1 MRRRSRSRSCQRV
14 ASRGLLEWNGHRF
27 YHRGDGWQAGRVSG
41 SYPRAADSRRIG
53 PGCRARHSGCAATGG
68 NTMGLDLLIRNG
80 TIVDGSGAA
89 RYQGDVGIRQGQ
101 IVEIGRIRA
110 GAERVIDADGLIVAP
125 GFVDGHTHMDAQV
138 AWDRIG
144 SCSCWHG
151 VTTVIMGNCGF
162 ALAPCRPEEREWF
175 ARCLTAVE
183 DIPTESMLA
192 GIDWTWETFPEYLAT
207 VDRLPKAINYG
218 AYIGH
223 SALRM
228 YVMGKRALSETATD
242 ADLAR
247 MAGAVKEAIRAG
259 AMGFSSSRATT
270 HVTPDNTP
278 VASRIADW
286 AEVDRLVGAMGELGA
301 GIFQVG
307 PDISG
312 GLAQRA
318 FLARLQRVAVESG
331 RPVMFGTIA
340 SRQGDDPNPWTY
352 QLEYLDQ
359 CAAAGAR
366 VWGQTTTRSIN
377 AIFSLKSYLP
387 FDVLPAWRELRR
399 LPLPEQKRRL
409 ADPATRRQLM
419 AEEATMK
426 PRDNVFQGGGAAT
439 TDPRRPD
446 YGNLYAMK
454 DVNWNDPTVA
464 QLAAAQGQHPVEVMI
479 DLALENEN
487 QVFVQPLVN
496 EHPDQVLGMLKHPR
510 TLATFSDS
518 GAHVC
523 QEMGSSLQTH
533 MLSYWV
539 RAKQAFTLEEAV
551 RKLTF
556 DNASAWDITDRGL
569 LRAGY
574 RADLVLF
581 DEARVQP
588 AMPTV
593 EADLPGGARRL
604 VQKAEGIAA
613 TIVNG
618 EVTLEHG
625 KPTGR
630 LPGALLRGPG
640 ARPA

>member
-1 MRRRSRSRSCQRV
+1 MS
-14 ASRGLLEWNGHRF
+14 
-27 YHRGDGWQAGRVSG
+27 
-41 SYPRAADSRRIG
+41 
-53 PGCRARHSGCAATGG
+53 
-68 NTMGLDLLIRNG
+68 LDLLIRGG
-80 TIVDGSGAA
+80 TIVDGTGEA
-89 RYQGDVGIRQGQ
+89 RYQGDVGVRDGR
-101 IVEIGRIRA
+101 IVEIGRIRST
-110 GAERVIDADGLIVAP
+110 AERVIDADGLVVAP

-138 AWDRIG
+138 AWDPIG

-183 DIPTESMLA
+183 DIPTEAMLT

-228 YVMGKRALSETATD
+228 YVMGKRALSETATED
-242 ADLAR
+242 DLTR
-247 MAGAVKEAIRAG
+247 MAAAVREAIRAG
-259 AMGFSSSRATT
+259 AMGFSSSRSTT
-270 HVTPDNTP
+270 HVTPDDTP
-278 VASRIADW
+278 VPSRIADW
-286 AEVDRLVGAMGELGA
+286 SEVDRLVGVMGELGA

-312 GLAQRA
+312 GAAQRA
-318 FLARLQRVAVESG
+318 FLARLKRVALESG
-331 RPVMFGTIA
+331 RPVMFGTIS
-340 SRQGDDPNPWTY
+340 SRQGVDPNPWTY
-352 QLEYLDQ
+352 QLEYLDE

-366 VWGQTTTRSIN
+366 VWGQTGTRSIN

-399 LPLPEQKRRL
+399 LPLAEQKRRL
-409 ADPATRRQLM
+409 ADPATRRTLI
-419 AEEATMK
+419 AEEAHMK

-446 YGNLYAMK
+446 YDNLYAMK
-454 DVNWNDPTVA
+454 DVDWNDPTVA
-464 QLAAAQGQHPVEVMI
+464 QLAAAQGKHPVEVMI
-479 DLALENEN
+479 DLALANDN

-496 EHPDQVLGMLKHPR
+496 EHPDHLLGMLRHPR

-539 RAKQAFTLEEAV
+539 RAKGAFTLEEAV
-551 RKLTF
+551 RKLSF
-556 DNASAWDITDRGL
+556 DNAAAWGLADRGL
-569 LRAGY
+569 VRAGY

-581 DEARVQP
+581 DAARVRP

-593 EADLPGGARRL
+593 ESDLPGGARRL

-618 EVTLEHG
+618 EVTLENG

-640 ARPA
+640 AAAA

>member
-1 MRRRSRSRSCQRV
+1 
-14 ASRGLLEWNGHRF
+14 
-27 YHRGDGWQAGRVSG
+27 
-41 SYPRAADSRRIG
+41 
-53 PGCRARHSGCAATGG
+53 
-68 NTMGLDLLIRNG
+68 MGLDLLIQNG

-89 RYQGDVGIRQGQ
+89 RYRGDVGVRDGR
-101 IVEIGRIRA
+101 IVEVGRV
-110 GAERVIDADGLIVAP
+110 GSVAERTIDADGLIVAP

-138 AWDRIG
+138 AWDPIG

-183 DIPTESMLA
+183 DIPTEAMLT
-192 GIDWTWETFPEYLAT
+192 GIDWTWETFPEYLAN

-228 YVMGKRALSETATD
+228 YVMGKRALSEVATED
-242 ADLAR
+242 DLAR
-247 MAGAVKEAIRAG
+247 MAAAVREAMRAG
-259 AMGFSSSRATT
+259 AMGFSSSRSTT
-270 HVTPDNTP
+270 HVTPDDTP
-278 VASRIADW
+278 VASRIAEW
-286 AEVDRLVGAMGELGA
+286 SEVDRLVGAMAEVGA

-312 GLAQRA
+312 GAAQRA
-318 FLARLQRVAVESG
+318 FLARLKRVALESG

-352 QLEYLDQ
+352 QLEYLDE
-359 CAAAGAR
+359 CAVAGAR

-399 LPLPEQKRRL
+399 LPLAEQKARL
-409 ADPATRRQLM
+409 ADPATRRALV
-419 AEEATMK
+419 AEEARMK

-454 DVNWNDPTVA
+454 DVEWNDPTVA
-464 QLAAAQGQHPVEVMI
+464 ELAAARGQHPVEVMI
-479 DLALENEN
+479 DLALANDN

-496 EHPDQVLGMLKHPR
+496 ERPDHVLGMLRHPR

-539 RAKQAFTLEEAV
+539 RAKQAFTLEQAV
-551 RKLTF
+551 RKLSH
-556 DNASAWDITDRGL
+556 DNAAAWGLADRGL
-569 LRAGY
+569 IEAGY

-581 DEARVQP
+581 DAERVRP

-618 EVTLEHG
+618 VVTLENG
-625 KPTGR
+625 QSTGR
-630 LPGALLRGPG
+630 LPGVLLRGAG
-640 ARPA
+640 AAR

>member
-1 MRRRSRSRSCQRV
+1 
-14 ASRGLLEWNGHRF
+14 
-27 YHRGDGWQAGRVSG
+27 
-41 SYPRAADSRRIG
+41 
-53 PGCRARHSGCAATGG
+53 
-68 NTMGLDLLIRNG
+68 MGLDLLIRNG

-89 RYQGDVGIRQGQ
+89 RYRGDVGIEGDR
-101 IVEIGRIRA
+101 IVEIGRIRSV
-110 GAERVIDADGLIVAP
+110 AERTIDADGLIVAP
-125 GFVDGHTHMDAQV
+125 GFIDGHTHMDAQV
-138 AWDRIG
+138 AWDPIG

-162 ALAPCRPEEREWF
+162 ALAPCKPEAREWF

-183 DIPTESMLA
+183 DIPTEAMLA

-228 YVMGKRALSETATD
+228 YVMGARALTD
-242 ADLAR
+242 KARDDDLAR
-247 MAGAVKEAIRAG
+247 MGAAVQEAIRAG

-286 AEVDRLVGAMGELGA
+286 SELDRLVGAMADLNA

-312 GLAQRA
+312 GEAQRR
-318 FLARLQRVAVESG
+318 FLARLKQLAMETG
-331 RPVMFGTIA
+331 RPVMFGTLS
-340 SRQGDDPNPWTY
+340 SRQGDRPNPWTY
-352 QLEYLDQ
+352 QLEYMDE

-366 VWGQTTTRSIN
+366 MWGQATTRSIN

-387 FDVLPAWRELRR
+387 FDVLPGWQRLRH
-399 LPLPEQKRRL
+399 LPLEEQRRRL
-409 ADPATRRQLM
+409 ADPTTRRQLI
-419 AEEATMK
+419 AEEESMK
-426 PRDNVFQGGGAAT
+426 PRDNVLQGGGAAT

-446 YGNLYAMK
+446 YANLYAMK
-454 DVNWNDPTVA
+454 GVDWDDPTVA
-464 QLAAAQGQHPVEVMI
+464 QLAAQRGQHPVEVMI
-479 DLALENEN
+479 DLALENDD

-496 EHPDQVLGMLKHPR
+496 EDPDHVLGMLRHPR

-533 MLSYWV
+533 LLSYWV

-556 DNASAWDITDRGL
+556 DNASAWELNDRGL
-569 LRAGY
+569 VRTGFK
-574 RADLVLF
+574 ADLVLF
-581 DEARVQP
+581 DEQRVKP

-593 EADLPGGARRL
+593 ETDLPGGARRL

-613 TIVNG
+613 TVVNG
-618 EVTLEHG
+618 EVTLENG
-625 KPTGR
+625 QATGR
-630 LPGALLRGPG
+630 VPGRLLRGPG
-640 ARPA
+640 ARGQERAGR

>member
-1 MRRRSRSRSCQRV
+1 
-14 ASRGLLEWNGHRF
+14 
-27 YHRGDGWQAGRVSG
+27 
-41 SYPRAADSRRIG
+41 
-53 PGCRARHSGCAATGG
+53 
-68 NTMGLDLLIRNG
+68 MGLDLLIRNG

-89 RYQGDVGIRQGQ
+89 RYRGDVGVRDGR
-101 IVEIGRIRA
+101 IVEIGRV
-110 GAERVIDADGLIVAP
+110 GSVAEQTIDADGLIVAP

-138 AWDRIG
+138 AWDPLG

-162 ALAPCRPEEREWF
+162 ALAPCKPEEREWF

-183 DIPTESMLA
+183 DIPTESMLT
-192 GIDWTWETFPEYLAT
+192 GIDWTWETFPEYLAN

-228 YVMGKRALSETATD
+228 YVMGKRALDQVATED
-242 ADLAR
+242 DLVR
-247 MAGAVKEAIRAG
+247 MEAAVEEAIRAG
-259 AMGFSSSRATT
+259 AMGFSSSRSTT

-286 AEVDRLVGAMGELGA
+286 TEVDRLVGAMGRLGA

-312 GLAQRA
+312 GPAQRA
-318 FLARLQRVAVESG
+318 FLSRLKRVALESG

-352 QLEYLDQ
+352 QLDYLDE

-399 LPLPEQKRRL
+399 LPLAEQKARL
-409 ADPATRRQLM
+409 ADPATRRALV
-419 AEEATMK
+419 AEEARMK

-454 DVNWNDPTVA
+454 DVEWNDPTVA
-464 QLAAAQGQHPVEVMI
+464 ELAAARGQHPVEVMI
-479 DLALENEN
+479 DLALANDN

-496 EHPDQVLGMLKHPR
+496 ERADHVLGMLRHPR

-539 RAKQAFTLEEAV
+539 RAKQAFTLEQAV
-551 RKLTF
+551 RKLSH
-556 DNASAWDITDRGL
+556 DNAAAWGLADRGL
-569 LRAGY
+569 LEAGY

-581 DEARVQP
+581 DAERVRP

-618 EVTLEHG
+618 VVTLENG
-625 KPTGR
+625 RSTGR
-630 LPGALLRGPG
+630 LPGVLLRGAG
-640 ARPA
+640 AAR

>member
-1 MRRRSRSRSCQRV
+1 
-14 ASRGLLEWNGHRF
+14 
-27 YHRGDGWQAGRVSG
+27 
-41 SYPRAADSRRIG
+41 
-53 PGCRARHSGCAATGG
+53 
-68 NTMGLDLLIRNG
+68 
-80 TIVDGSGAA
+80 
-89 RYQGDVGIRQGQ
+89 
-101 IVEIGRIRA
+101 
-110 GAERVIDADGLIVAP
+110 
-125 GFVDGHTHMDAQV
+125 V
-138 AWDRIG
+138 AWDPIG

-183 DIPTESMLA
+183 DIPTEAMLA

-228 YVMGKRALSETATD
+228 YVMGKRALSELATEE
-242 ADLAR
+242 DLAR
-247 MAGAVKEAIRAG
+247 MTAAVKEAIRAG
-259 AMGFSSSRATT
+259 AMGFSSSRSTT
-270 HVTPDNTP
+270 HVTPDDTP
-278 VASRIADW
+278 VASRIAEW
-286 AEVDRLVGAMGELGA
+286 SEVDRLVGAMGELGA

-312 GLAQRA
+312 GPAQRA
-318 FLARLQRVAVESG
+318 FLARLKRVALESG
-331 RPVMFGTIA
+331 RPVMFGTIS
-340 SRQGDDPNPWTY
+340 SRQGADPNPWTY
-352 QLEYLDQ
+352 QLEYLDE

-387 FDVLPAWRELRR
+387 FDVLPAWRDLRR
-399 LPLPEQKRRL
+399 LPLAEQKQRL
-409 ADPATRRQLM
+409 ADPATRRALV
-419 AEEATMK
+419 AEEARMK

-439 TDPRRPD
+439 TDPRKPD
-446 YGNLYAMK
+446 YDNLYAMK
-454 DVNWNDPTVA
+454 DVDWNDPTVA
-464 QLAAAQGQHPVEVMI
+464 QLAAARGQHPVEVMI
-479 DLALENEN
+479 DLALANDN

-496 EHPDQVLGMLKHPR
+496 EHPDHVLGMLRHPR

-539 RAKQAFTLEEAV
+539 RAKQAFTLEQAV
-551 RKLTF
+551 RKLSF
-556 DNASAWDITDRGL
+556 DNAAAWGLADRGL
-569 LRAGY
+569 LKAGY

-581 DEARVQP
+581 DPARVRP

-618 EVTLEHG
+618 EVTLEDG

-640 ARPA
+640 AAR

>member
-1 MRRRSRSRSCQRV
+1 
-14 ASRGLLEWNGHRF
+14 
-27 YHRGDGWQAGRVSG
+27 
-41 SYPRAADSRRIG
+41 
-53 PGCRARHSGCAATGG
+53 
-68 NTMGLDLLIRNG
+68 MGLDLLIRNG
-80 TIVDGSGAA
+80 TVVDGSGAA

-101 IVEIGRIRA
+101 IVEIGRIRV

-242 ADLAR
+242 EDLTR

-286 AEVDRLVGAMGELGA
+286 AEVDRLVGAMAELGA

-446 YGNLYAMK
+446 YDNLYAMK

-464 QLAAAQGQHPVEVMI
+464 QLAAARGQHPVEVMI

-539 RAKQAFTLEEAV
+539 RAKQAFTLEAAV

-581 DEARVQP
+581 DEARVKP

>member
-1 MRRRSRSRSCQRV
+1 
-14 ASRGLLEWNGHRF
+14 
-27 YHRGDGWQAGRVSG
+27 
-41 SYPRAADSRRIG
+41 
-53 PGCRARHSGCAATGG
+53 
-68 NTMGLDLLIRNG
+68 MGLDLLIRNG

-89 RYQGDVGIRQGQ
+89 RYRGDVGVQGGR
-101 IVEIGRIRA
+101 IVEVGRV
-110 GAERVIDADGLIVAP
+110 GSVAERTIDADGLIVAP

-138 AWDRIG
+138 AWDPIG

-183 DIPTESMLA
+183 DIPTEAMLT

-228 YVMGKRALSETATD
+228 YVMGRRALGEPATEDDLVRMTA
-242 ADLAR
+242 
-247 MAGAVKEAIRAG
+247 AVKEAIRAG
-259 AMGFSSSRATT
+259 AMGFSSSRSTT
-270 HVTPDNTP
+270 HVTPDDTP
-278 VASRIADW
+278 VASRIAEW
-286 AEVDRLVGAMGELGA
+286 SEVDRLVGAMGEVGA

-312 GLAQRA
+312 GPAQRA
-318 FLARLQRVAVESG
+318 FLARLKRVALESG
-331 RPVMFGTIA
+331 RPVMFGTIS
-340 SRQGDDPNPWTY
+340 SRQGSDPNPWTY
-352 QLEYLDQ
+352 QLDYLDE

-387 FDVLPAWRELRR
+387 FDVLPAWRALRL
-399 LPLPEQKRRL
+399 LPLAEQKRRL
-409 ADPATRRQLM
+409 ADPATRRQLVE
-419 AEEATMK
+419 AEAGMK

-446 YGNLYAMK
+446 YDNLYAMK
-454 DVNWNDPTVA
+454 DVEWNDPTVA
-464 QLAAAQGQHPVEVMI
+464 ELAAARGQHPVDVMI
-479 DLALENEN
+479 DLALANDN

-496 EHPDQVLGMLKHPR
+496 EHPDHVLGMLRHPH

-539 RAKQAFTLEEAV
+539 RAKEAFTLEQGV
-551 RKLTF
+551 RKLSF
-556 DNASAWDITDRGL
+556 DNAAAWGLADRGL
-569 LRAGY
+569 LKAGY

-581 DEARVQP
+581 DAAKVRP

-618 EVTLEHG
+618 EVTLENG
-625 KPTGR
+625 QPTGR
-630 LPGALLRGPG
+630 LPGALLRGPAAG
-640 ARPA
+640 R

>member
-1 MRRRSRSRSCQRV
+1 
-14 ASRGLLEWNGHRF
+14 
-27 YHRGDGWQAGRVSG
+27 
-41 SYPRAADSRRIG
+41 
-53 PGCRARHSGCAATGG
+53 
-68 NTMGLDLLIRNG
+68 MGLDLLIRNA

-89 RYQGDVGIRQGQ
+89 RYRGDVGIREGR
-101 IVEIGRIRA
+101 IVEIGRI
-110 GAERVIDADGLIVAP
+110 GSPAERVIDADGLVVAP

-138 AWDRIG
+138 AWDPMG
-144 SCSCWHG
+144 TCSCWHG

-183 DIPTESMLA
+183 DIPTEAMLA

-207 VDRLPKAINYG
+207 VERLPKAINYG

-228 YVMGKRALSETATD
+228 YVMGKRALSEPATEE
-242 ADLAR
+242 DLTR
-247 MAGAVKEAIRAG
+247 MAAAVREAIRAG
-259 AMGFSSSRATT
+259 AMGFSSSRSTT

-278 VASRIADW
+278 VASRVAEW
-286 AEVDRLVGAMGELGA
+286 SEVDRLVGAMAEVGA

-312 GLAQRA
+312 GPAQRA
-318 FLARLQRVAVESG
+318 FLARLKRVALESG
-331 RPVMFGTIA
+331 RPVMFGAIS
-340 SRQGDDPNPWTY
+340 SRQGQDPNPWTY
-352 QLEYLDQ
+352 QLEYLDE

-366 VWGQTTTRSIN
+366 VWGQSTTRSIN

-387 FDVLPAWRELRR
+387 FDVLPAWRELRG
-399 LPLPEQKRRL
+399 LPLAEQKRRL
-409 ADPATRRQLM
+409 ADPATRRALV
-419 AEEATMK
+419 AEESRMR
-426 PRDNVFQGGGAAT
+426 PRDHVLQGGGAAT

-446 YGNLYAMK
+446 YDNLYAMK
-454 DVNWNDPTVA
+454 DVEWDDPTVA
-464 QLAAAQGQHPVEVMI
+464 QLATARGQHPVDVMI
-479 DLALENEN
+479 DLALANDD

-496 EHPDQVLGMLKHPR
+496 EHPDHVLGMLKHPR

-539 RAKQAFTLEEAV
+539 RGKGAFTLEEAV
-551 RKLTF
+551 RKLSF
-556 DNASAWDITDRGL
+556 DNAAAWGLADRGL
-569 LRAGY
+569 VRAGY

-581 DEARVQP
+581 DAARVRP

-593 EADLPGGARRL
+593 ESDLPGGARRL

-618 EVTLEHG
+618 EVTLENG

-630 LPGALLRGPG
+630 LPGALLRGSG
-640 ARPA
+640 AAAV